1 VDFSAF
7 LYCPKCGYGTRDA
20 ATHGD
25 HHLCVEALPP
35 RLDWI
40 ISGGESGP
48 GARPAHPDWF
58 RSIRD
63 QCKVAG
69 TAHFF
74 KQWGEFQPVGCAD
87 SFTDN
92 ITPSVLFEAQ
102 PDRTVRVS
110 PTGQVDS
117 GDIYRPDDHSWFM
130 ERVGKHAA
138 GRLLDGVEH
147 NQLPQ

>member
-1 VDFSAF
+1 
-7 LYCPKCGYGTRDA
+7 
-20 ATHGD
+20 
-25 HHLCVEALPP
+25 
-35 RLDWI
+35 
-40 ISGGESGP
+40 
-48 GARPAHPDWF
+48 
-58 RSIRD
+58 
-63 QCKVAG
+63 VAG